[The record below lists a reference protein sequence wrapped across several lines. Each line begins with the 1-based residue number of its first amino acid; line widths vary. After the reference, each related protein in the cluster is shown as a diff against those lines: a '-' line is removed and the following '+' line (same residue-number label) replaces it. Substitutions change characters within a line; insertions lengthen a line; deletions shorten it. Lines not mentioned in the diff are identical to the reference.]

1 MQRSMCAAQRAFPPS
16 MRALDE
22 RQGAVTMSRVTAL
35 PGAAALAQRQCYK
48 DE

>member
-1 MQRSMCAAQRAFPPS
+1 MS
-16 MRALDE
+16 DK
-22 RQGAVTMSRVTAL
+22 GAVTMSGVTAL